1 MCTSSFASMLK
12 TLAFCAALL
21 TFSSPRSIAQA
32 VGDQSGLPLPR
43 FVSTRSAEVNVRS
56 GPGSRYPILWT
67 LIYKGMPVQIIAEYE
82 NWRKIRDWLGTEGWV
97 NQALVSGKR
106 VVVVHPQTAI
116 LRQQPVSI
124 AAPIAQLQPGVIA
137 QVSECLAEWCLIDV
151 KNYSGWID
159 KKQIWGVSSD
169 EKITH

>member
-1 MCTSSFASMLK
+1 MRTFTFSLMLK
-12 TLAFCAALL
+12 ILAFCAAML
-21 TFSSPRSIAQA
+21 TFLPQSSMAQS

-67 LIYKGMPVQIIAEYE
+67 LIHKGMPVQILAEYE

-97 NQALVSGKR
+97 NQALLSGKR

-124 AAPIAQLQPGVIA
+124 ASPIAQLQPGVIA
-137 QVSECLAEWCLIDV
+137 QVSECQMEWCLIDV

-159 KKQIWGVSSD
+159 KKQIWGVFSD
-169 EKITH
+169 EKISH